1 MDILLKPVITEK
13 MTNDSELFNR
23 YGFLVDVRANKIQ
36 IKDAIE
42 SAYGVAVNKVRTM
55 NYAGKSKSRHT
66 KAGMINGRTNA
77 TKKAIVELAEGESI
91 DVYGNI

>member
-23 YGFLVDVRANKIQ
+23 YGFLVDVKANKIQ
-36 IKDAIE
+36 IKNAIE

-55 NYAGKSKSRHT
+55 NCAGKLKSRHT
-66 KAGMINGRTNA
+66 KAGMISGRTNA
-77 TKKAIVELAEGESI
+77 TKKAIVELAKGETL